1 MFKSYSI
8 GLQPLRKTLE
18 QERQPHVLLQLADDP
33 LAIGLGHAQEVTRH
47 YSDMSSLTRPGRCAL
62 PLRPGMVTWLVYADN
77 QMIHCCCDGIAGTLA
92 REERYYVGAQCK
104 CAWSGGSTLQQHPRR
119 WDRGAQEA
127 PCSLKGIQKFSSQN
141 VGLLCD
147 QRQSQISFLGPRSLL
162 ATGIGQLP
170 IAAINRIYL
179 SSQRICDLGKT
190 RV

>member
-1 MFKSYSI
+1 MFKRYSI

-77 QMIHCCCDGIAGTLA
+77 RMIHCCCDGIAGTLA

-104 CAWSGGSTLQQHPRR
+104 RAWSGGSTLQQHPRR

-127 PCSLKGIQKFSSQN
+127 PCLLKGIRNSLPRMWDCFVTRDRAKSHSW
-141 VGLLCD
+141 
-147 QRQSQISFLGPRSLL
+147 GPEACSPR
-162 ATGIGQLP
+162 GIGQLP